1 MAGMHPE
8 INIQIAQLR
17 AAELSGRRRH
27 AHELDAVR
35 RTGISR
41 FFRRHRDVRPSAE
54 SPSTTLV
61 LLPPP
66 REERA
71 PSGHDQRVA

>member
-1 MAGMHPE
+1 MHPE
-8 INIQIAQLR
+8 MNIQIAQLK
-17 AAELSGRRRH
+17 AAELVGRHRH
-27 AHELDAVR
+27 IHDLDGVR
-35 RTGISR
+35 RTGIR
-41 FFRRHRDVRPSAE
+41 GFFRRHRDTH
-54 SPSTTLV
+54 PSTEPSTPLV

>member
-1 MAGMHPE
+1 MHPE
-8 INIQIAQLR
+8 MNIRIAQLR
-17 AAELSGRRRH
+17 SAELVGRRRH

-35 RTGISR
+35 RTGIR
-41 FFRRHRDVRPSAE
+41 GFFRRHRDTH
-54 SPSTTLV
+54 PSTEPSPTIV

>member
-1 MAGMHPE
+1 MSSVHPE
-8 INIQIAQLR
+8 MNRQIAHLR
-17 AAELSGRRRH
+17 AAELTGRRRH
-27 AHELDAVR
+27 VHELDAVR
-35 RTGISR
+35 RTGR
-41 FFRRHRDVRPSAE
+41 FFRRHRDLRPAAE
-54 SPSTTLV
+54 LPSPIVV

>member
-1 MAGMHPE
+1 MHPE

-17 AAELSGRRRH
+17 AAEMVSERRH
-27 AHELDAVR
+27 AHEVGAVR
-35 RTGISR
+35 GTGIR
-41 FFRRHRDVRPSAE
+41 GFFRRHRHMHPSTE
-54 SPSTTLV
+54 PSTTTLV

>member
-1 MAGMHPE
+1 MAAMHPE
-8 INIQIAQLR
+8 MNLQIAQLR
-17 AAELSGRRRH
+17 VAERAGRRRV
-27 AHELDAVR
+27 HELDAVR
-35 RTGISR
+35 RTGR
-41 FFRRHRDVRPSAE
+41 FFRRHRDLRPGAE
-54 SPSTTLV
+54 RPSTTVV